1 MNNLQAVI
9 KKQNSQIASLLRKNK
24 AEKKELHFAFMFAC
38 PLVLSFVDN
47 NSTKLQMVPQ
57 LNYRKEF

>member
-47 NSTKLQMVPQ
+47 NSTKLQMVP
-57 LNYRKEF
+57 